1 MLTLRR
7 MRTTLLILLLA
18 ASRPVRAVELRSP
31 FPTGAEAG
39 VFSLLEENDKFS
51 TDNQDRYYTQGLRMV
66 VNHEN
71 GFYAALTQE
80 INTPADT
87 VSANPSFDDQPYSA
101 ALYFSYGH
109 GRVLERG
116 GRRDVL
122 FVWEFQLGVVGPAA
136 GGPTIQNSVHRL
148 IGVPAAAGWETQQ
161 PNELVANLNLDFRKR
176 FELPGGRPGLRDL
189 IVRAGAEL
197 GTIRTEFIVGG
208 QVRWGRGLGRS
219 WGNTTIRQ
227 SPAFDPVERLRG
239 KLTDPPVAAWFFADA
254 QVEVVV
260 SNYATDG
267 GNFRTSRGVPREPVV
282 GQLAVGYSFQ
292 FHRFATTLYTSVR
305 THEFEAQRS
314 LHGVG
319 GIKLDLLF

>member
-1 MLTLRR
+1 

-31 FPTGAEAG
+31 FPTGADAG

-51 TDNQDRYYTQGLRMV
+51 SDNQDRYYTQGLRMV

-87 VSANPSFDDQPYSA
+87 VSANPPFDDQPYSA

-176 FELPGGRPGLRDL
+176 FEFPGGRPGLRDL

-239 KLTDPPVAAWFFADA
+239 ELTDPPVAAWFFADA

>member
-7 MRTTLLILLLA
+7 MRTALLILLLA

-51 TDNQDRYYTQGLRMV
+51 SDNQDRYYTQGLRMV

-87 VSANPSFDDQPYSA
+87 VSANPPFDDQPYSA

-148 IGVPAAAGWETQQ
+148 IGVPAAEGWETQQ

-239 KLTDPPVAAWFFADA
+239 ELTDPPVAAWFFADA